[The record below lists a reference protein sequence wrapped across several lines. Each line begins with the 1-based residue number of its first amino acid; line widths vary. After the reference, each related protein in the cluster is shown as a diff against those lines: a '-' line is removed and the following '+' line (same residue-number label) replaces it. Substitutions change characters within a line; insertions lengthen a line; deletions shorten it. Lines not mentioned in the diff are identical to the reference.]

1 MGPDPAISTERA
13 ATVRTGER
21 STPGRSTG
29 QFGVIVFLAS
39 DVMLFAPFF
48 AAYFLLRST
57 NQPWPPDGVELDVLR
72 AAAATIV
79 LVGSSFTLVAA
90 DRAHGRHDRAAMQRW
105 LIVTVA
111 LGAAFLANQFAE
123 YAALS
128 FSASDHPYGSIY
140 WGLTGLH
147 SAHVAGGLAALVLLY
162 IRASRTPSL
171 DEISPWADGISLFW
185 HLVDVIWVGVFT
197 TIWIIR

>member
-1 MGPDPAISTERA
+1 MSADPGTLDA
-13 ATVRTGER
+13 AAVR
-21 STPGRSTG
+21 PQRSTG

-57 NQPWPPDGVELDVLR
+57 NRPWPAAGVEFDVSR
-72 AAAATIV
+72 AALATIV
-79 LVGSSFTLVAA
+79 LVTSSFTLIAA
-90 DRAHGRHDRAAMQRW
+90 DRAHRRDDRTGMQRW
-105 LIVTVA
+105 LLGTIA
-111 LGAAFLANQFAE
+111 LGGLFLANQVAE
-123 YAALS
+123 YVTLS

-147 SAHVAGGLAALVLLY
+147 SAHVTAGLAALALLFV
-162 IRASRTPSL
+162 RSVRSPSL

-185 HLVDVIWVGVFT
+185 HLVDVVWVGVFV
-197 TIWIIR
+197 TIWVIR

>member
-1 MGPDPAISTERA
+1 MTHTLDSSGGA
-13 ATVRTGER
+13 
-21 STPGRSTG
+21 PGRTTG

-57 NQPWPPDGVELDVLR
+57 NQPWPPPEVEFGVPR
-72 AAAATIV
+72 AALATAV
-79 LVGSSFTLVAA
+79 LVASSFTLVAA
-90 DRAHGRHDRAAMQRW
+90 DRAHRSNDRTNMQRW
-105 LIVTVA
+105 LVVTIV
-111 LGAAFLANQFAE
+111 LGGLFLSNQIAE
-123 YAALS
+123 YATLS

-147 SAHVAGGLAALVLLY
+147 SAHVAGGLAVLGLLLV
-162 IRASRTPSL
+162 RTVRSPSL
-171 DEISPWADGISLFW
+171 DEISPWADGVSLFW
-185 HLVDVIWVGVFT
+185 HLVDVIWLGVFT